1 MALTPKKPALTREEE
16 LARRKAAEDDALIR
30 EVDDAVRQGDLQSFG
45 KKYGVPIAGAIVLLL
60 VAFAGYL
67 FWQNQQEA
75 AREADGEVLIAALDN
90 LEAGNLQ
97 TAYDNLEGLAAA
109 DRGAASANAKMMRGA
124 ILARRGDTE
133 QAVAAFDALAKDASA
148 PQPLRDLALI
158 RKVSAGFDTM
168 DKGAVVSELNALAQ
182 PDHPFFGSAA
192 ELVAMAQLERG
203 NRAEAGKLFSQ
214 IAQSETAPE
223 SLRSRSRQMAG
234 ILGVDAIADVDA
246 LLEQQG
252 IDREAEPDA
261 PGAPAAE

>member
-168 DKGAVVSELNALAQ
+168 DKGAVVSELR
-182 PDHPFFGSAA
+182 D
-192 ELVAMAQLERG
+192 R
-203 NRAEAGKLFSQ
+203 
-214 IAQSETAPE
+214 SETAPE